1 MKISVLGN
9 KLRVE
14 IIILCMLVGAFIA
27 CNVFFTCAGGLK
39 EGFALVGAAIDYAM
53 ESPLSNSNSNSDAAS
68 ANVFAK
74 LENNHVDYSEP
85 LPEGQMAIFAQNTLS
100 PSCCPAAYSGSTGCV
115 CATPEQMKFIS
126 MRGGN
131 KTLASNV

>member
-39 EGFALVGAAIDYAM
+39 EGFALVGAAVEYVM
-53 ESPLSNSNSNSDAAS
+53 ETPNTASLSSSDTTSN
-68 ANVFAK
+68 NVFSK

-131 KTLASNV
+131 KTTASSV